1 MKRTYLVFAAALLH
15 AGFVCAQP
23 GPATRPATQPAAKPV
38 PADQMLS
45 RMLKPQGSGAK
56 VLEPSAEVATDK
68 TSGPGAVAPR
78 APVVH
83 LMKEGDKIVDRTG
96 RLTPS
101 ADGQRMEF
109 VFDADGRA
117 LRDPPMVLIPN
128 LSLMAMENAVGSS
141 SRDLRFRVTGTVTE
155 YKGRNYLLLEK
166 VIVVADSSQP
176 F

>member
-1 MKRTYLVFAAALLH
+1 MRWTLLAAVSLISAHAFA
-15 AGFVCAQP
+15 QT
-23 GPATRPATQPAAKPV
+23 GPATRPATQPAVV
-38 PADQMLS
+38 PADQLLS

-56 VLEPSAEVATDK
+56 PLQPSAQVATDR
-68 TSGPGAVAPR
+68 TSGPGATAPN
-78 APVVH
+78 APAVH
-83 LMKEGDKIVDRTG
+83 LMKEGDKVVDRTG

-101 ADGQRMEF
+101 PDGQRMEF
-109 VFDADGRA
+109 TFESDGRA

-128 LSLMAMENAVGSS
+128 LSLMAMENAVASS